1 MDRLRLFRRKV
12 EDAPACL
19 TLWFSPMTDYVAP
32 LADVRFAVTK
42 LAGLDEVIALPGCE
56 EISADLVDSIFEE
69 AGRFAGGVLGPLNVI
84 GDRQGSRLENGV
96 VRTPEGWAE
105 AYKGFVDGGWNAV
118 PFDPDFGG
126 QGLPWVVATA
136 LQEMWTSANMAFSL
150 CPMLTQGAVEAITHH
165 GSDAQKATFLP
176 KLISGE
182 WTGTMNL
189 TEPQAGSDVGAV
201 RTRAIKDGDHYRITG
216 QKIFIT
222 YGDHEMTENIVH
234 LVLARTPEAP
244 AGVKGISL
252 FIVPKYMVGEDGAL
266 GQRNDLRCA
275 SLEHKMGIH
284 ASPTAVMAYGD
295 NGGAVGYLVGEEN
308 KGLQYMFTMMN
319 NARLAVGLQ
328 GVAVAERATQH
339 AVAYARDRV
348 QGRDVTGTDAT
359 PVTIIHHPDVR
370 RMLLTMRALTEASRA
385 LAYLAAASLD
395 IAKRHPDPETRQK
408 RQAVVDLL
416 IPVVKGWGTE
426 VGSEVAAIGVQVH
439 GGMGYI
445 EETGA
450 AQFMRDAKI
459 AEIYEGT
466 NGIQAN
472 DLIGRKLTRDGGV
485 TAKAFIARMHDVD
498 AKLADAGPELASLRA
513 ALSDGI
519 AALDDATDWILE
531 HQKGDPHDAAA
542 GAVPFMRLW
551 GTVAGGWLLA
561 QGAIAAKAD
570 LDAGQGDASF
580 LKAKIVTARFYGEH
594 ILPRASS
601 LKAAATAGGATV
613 MDMAEEAF

>member
-1 MDRLRLFRRKV
+1 MV
-12 EDAPACL
+12 EYA
-19 TLWFSPMTDYVAP
+19 AP
-32 LADVRFAVTK
+32 LADMRFAMTR
-42 LAGLDEVIALPGCE
+42 LAGFDDVAALPGAE
-56 EISADLVDSIFEE
+56 DVSLDLVDSIFEE
-69 AGRFAGGVLGPLNVI
+69 AARFAGGVLSPLNRV
-84 GDRQGSRLENGV
+84 GDRQGSRLENGI

-105 AYKGFVDGGWNAV
+105 AYRGFVDGGWNAV

-126 QGLPWVVATA
+126 QGLPWLVATA
-136 LQEMWTSANMAFSL
+136 LQEMWTSASMAFSL
-150 CPMLTQGAVEAITHH
+150 CPMLTQGAVEAISHH
-165 GSDAQKATFLP
+165 GSDAQKALYLP
-176 KLISGE
+176 RLISGE

-201 RTRAIKDGDHYRITG
+201 RTRAVRDGDHYRITG
-216 QKIFIT
+216 QKIYIT

-234 LVLARTPEAP
+234 LVLARTPDAP

-252 FIVPKYMVGEDGAL
+252 FIVPKYLLGPDGEIKG
-266 GQRNDLRCA
+266 RNDLRCA

-295 NGGAVGYLVGEEN
+295 GGGALGELIGEEN

-328 GVAVAERATQH
+328 GVAIAERATQH
-339 AVAYARDRV
+339 AVAYARERV
-348 QGRDVTGTDAT
+348 QSRDMAGTDAT

-370 RMLLTMRALTEASRA
+370 RMLLTMRSLTEASRA

-395 IAKRHPDPETRQK
+395 IAKRHPDIEVRK
-408 RQAVVDLL
+408 ARQAMVDLL
-416 IPVVKGWGTE
+416 IPVVKGWSTE

-472 DLIGRKLTRDGGV
+472 DLIGRKLTRDGGA
-485 TAKAFIARMHDVD
+485 TAKAFIARMRDID
-498 AKLADAGPELASLRA
+498 PALEAAGPELAGLRTSLTQ
-513 ALSDGI
+513 GI
-519 AALDDATDWILE
+519 AALDAATDWILE
-531 HQKGDPHDAAA
+531 RQKGDPRAAAA

-561 QGAIAAKAD
+561 QGAVAASHELA
-570 LDAGQGDASF
+570 AGGGDENF
-580 LKAKIVTARFYGEH
+580 LRAKIVTARFYGAH

-601 LKAAATAGGATV
+601 LAAAATAGAETL
-613 MDMAEEAF
+613 MAMAETAF

>member
-1 MDRLRLFRRKV
+1 
-12 EDAPACL
+12 
-19 TLWFSPMTDYVAP
+19 MTDYVAP
-32 LADVRFAVTK
+32 LADIRFTATR
-42 LAGLDEVIALPGCE
+42 LAGFDEVAALPGAE
-56 EISADLVDSIFEE
+56 DLTIELADSIFEE
-69 AGRFAGGVLGPLNVI
+69 AGKFAGEVLGPLNVI

-96 VRTPEGWAE
+96 VRTPDGWAD
-105 AYKGFVDGGWNAV
+105 AYKSFVQGGWNSV
-118 PFDPDFGG
+118 PFSPDFGG
-126 QGLPWVVATA
+126 QGLPWIVSIA

-165 GSDAQKATFLP
+165 GSDEQKATYLP

-201 RTRAIKDGDHYRITG
+201 RTKAVKNGDHYLITG

-234 LVLARTPEAP
+234 LVLARLPDAP

-252 FIVPKYMVGEDGAL
+252 FIVPKYMVGADGSV

-295 NGGAVGYLVGEEN
+295 NGGAIGYLVGEEN

-319 NARLAVGLQ
+319 NARLAVGLE
-328 GVAVAERATQH
+328 GVAIAERATQR
-339 AVAYARDRV
+339 AANFARERV
-348 QGRDVTGTDAT
+348 QSRDIAGTDAK

-370 RMLLTMRALTEASRA
+370 RMLLTMKGLTEATRA
-385 LAYLAAASLD
+385 LAYLAAASIDL
-395 IAKRHPDPETRQK
+395 AKRHPDPETRQR
-408 RQAVVDLL
+408 RQALVDLL
-416 IPVVKGWGTE
+416 IPVVKGWSTE

-439 GGMGYI
+439 GGMGFI

-450 AQFMRDAKI
+450 AQYMRDAKI

-472 DLIGRKLTRDGGV
+472 DLIGRKLTRDGGA
-485 TAKAFIARMHDVD
+485 TAKAFIGRMKGIDGR
-498 AKLADAGPELASLRA
+498 LAEAGPEFATLRA
-513 ALSDGI
+513 ALAEGVS
-519 AALDDATDWILE
+519 ALDSATDWILNA
-531 HQKGDPHDAAA
+531 QKGDPRDAAA
-542 GAVPFMRLW
+542 GAMPFMRLW
-551 GTVAGGWLLA
+551 GTVAGGWMLA
-561 QGAIAAKAD
+561 EGALAAKSE
-570 LDAGQGDASF
+570 LGTGGDDDF

-613 MDMAEEAF
+613 MEMAEAAF

>member
-1 MDRLRLFRRKV
+1 MKAGSNHEGKV
-12 EDAPACL
+12 LA
-19 TLWFSPMTDYVAP
+19 MTEYVAP
-32 LADVRFAVTK
+32 VAQMRFAATR
-42 LAGLDEVIALPGCE
+42 LAGFDEIAGLPGCGDINLE
-56 EISADLVDSIFEE
+56 LIDSIFEE
-69 AGRFAGGVLGPLNVI
+69 GAKFAGGMLSPLNFV

-96 VRTPEGWAE
+96 VRTPDGWAE
-105 AYKGFVDGGWNAV
+105 AYRAFVDGGWNAV
-118 PFDPDFGG
+118 PFDPDYGG
-126 QGLPWVVATA
+126 QGLPWLVATA

-150 CPMLTQGAVEAITHH
+150 CPMLTQGAVEAISHH
-165 GSDAQKATFLP
+165 GSDEQKALYLP

-201 RTRAIKDGDHYRITG
+201 RTKAVPDGDHWRITG

-222 YGDHEMTENIVH
+222 YGDHELAENIIH
-234 LVLARTPEAP
+234 LVLARTPGAP

-252 FIVPKYMVGEDGAL
+252 FLVPKYLVGADGAP

-295 NGGAVGYLVGEEN
+295 NGGAEGWLIGEEN

-328 GVAVAERATQH
+328 GVAIAERATQR
-339 AVAYARDRV
+339 AAAYARERV
-348 QGRDVTGTDAT
+348 QGRDIAGADASG
-359 PVTIIHHPDVR
+359 VTIIHHPDVR
-370 RMLLTMRALTEASRA
+370 RMLLTMRSLTEASRA
-385 LAYLAAASLD
+385 IAYLAAASLD
-395 IAKRHPDPETRQK
+395 IAKRHPDPAVRAK
-408 RQAVVDLL
+408 RQAMVDLL
-416 IPVVKGWGTE
+416 IPMVKGWSTE

-450 AQFMRDAKI
+450 AQYMRDAKI

-472 DLIGRKLTRDGGV
+472 DLIGRKLTRDGGE
-485 TAKAFIARMHDVD
+485 TARAMIAEMRSTD
-498 AKLADAGPELASLRA
+498 AALAEAGPALAGLRA
-513 ALSDGI
+513 ALTMAVD
-519 AALDDATDWILE
+519 ALDAATGWILE
-531 HQKGDPHDAAA
+531 HQKGDPRDAAA

-551 GTVAGGWLLA
+551 GTVLGGWLLA
-561 QGAIAAKAD
+561 KGAAAAKAE
-570 LDAGQGDASF
+570 LAAGEGDSSF
-580 LKAKIVTARFYGEH
+580 LNARIASARFYGSH
-594 ILPRASS
+594 ILLRAAS
-601 LKAAATAGGATV
+601 LKAEATAGAETV
-613 MDMAEEAF
+613 MALAEDAF

>member
-1 MDRLRLFRRKV
+1 
-12 EDAPACL
+12 
-19 TLWFSPMTDYVAP
+19 MTDYAAP
-32 LADVRFAVTK
+32 LADIRFAATK
-42 LAGLDEVIALPGCE
+42 LAGFDQVAALPGAE
-56 EISADLVDSIFEE
+56 DVTLELADSIFEE
-69 AGRFAGGVLGPLNVI
+69 AGKFAGEVLGPLNVV

-96 VRTPEGWAE
+96 VRTPDGWAD
-105 AYKGFVDGGWNAV
+105 AYKAFVDGGWNSV
-118 PFDPDFGG
+118 PFDPNFGG
-126 QGLPWVVATA
+126 QGLPWIVSIA

-150 CPMLTQGAVEAITHH
+150 CPMLTQGAVEAISHH
-165 GSDAQKATFLP
+165 GSDKQKTTYLP

-201 RTRAIKDGDHYRITG
+201 RTRAVKDGDHYLITG

-234 LVLARTPEAP
+234 LVLARLPDAP

-252 FIVPKYMVGEDGAL
+252 FIVPKYLVNEDGSV
-266 GQRNDLRCA
+266 GRRNDLRCA
-275 SLEHKMGIH
+275 SLEHKLGIH
-284 ASPTAVMAYGD
+284 GSPTAVMAYGD
-295 NGGAVGYLVGEEN
+295 NGGAIGYLVGEEN

-328 GVAVAERATQH
+328 GVAVAERATQR
-339 AVAYARDRV
+339 AANFARERV
-348 QGRDVTGTDAT
+348 QSRDIAGADAA

-370 RMLLTMRALTEASRA
+370 RMLLTMKGLTEASRA
-385 LAYLAAASLD
+385 LAYLAAASIDL
-395 IAKRHPDPETRQK
+395 AKRHPDPETRQR
-408 RQAVVDLL
+408 RQALVDLL
-416 IPVVKGWGTE
+416 IPVVKGWSTE

-439 GGMGYI
+439 GGMGFI

-450 AQFMRDAKI
+450 AQYMRDAKI

-472 DLIGRKLTRDGGV
+472 DLIGRKLTRDGGA
-485 TAKAFIARMHDVD
+485 TAKAFIANMKGIDGN
-498 AKLADAGPELASLRA
+498 LAEAGAEFASLRA
-513 ALSDGI
+513 ALAEGI
-519 AALDDATDWILE
+519 AALDGATDWILE
-531 HQKGDPHDAAA
+531 AQKGDPRDAAA

-551 GTVAGGWLLA
+551 GTVAGGWMLGE
-561 QGAIAAKAD
+561 GALAAKAE
-570 LDAGQGDASF
+570 LGNGGDDDF
-580 LKAKIVTARFYGEH
+580 LQAKIVTARFYGEH

-613 MDMAEEAF
+613 MEMAEAAF

>member
-1 MDRLRLFRRKV
+1 
-12 EDAPACL
+12 
-19 TLWFSPMTDYVAP
+19 MTDYVAP
-32 LADVRFAVTK
+32 LADMRFTATK
-42 LAGLDEVIALPGCE
+42 LAGFDEVAALPGAE
-56 EISADLVDSIFEE
+56 DVNIELVDSIFEE
-69 AGRFAGGVLGPLNVI
+69 AGKFAGEKLGPLNVV

-96 VRTPEGWAE
+96 VRTPEGWAD
-105 AYKGFVDGGWNAV
+105 AYKAFVDGGWNSV

-126 QGLPWVVATA
+126 QGLPWIVSIA

-150 CPMLTQGAVEAITHH
+150 CPMLTQGAVEAISHH
-165 GSDAQKATFLP
+165 ASDAQKATFLP

-201 RTRAIKDGDHYRITG
+201 RTKAIKQDDHYLITG

-222 YGDHEMTENIVH
+222 YGDHEMTDNIVH

-252 FIVPKYMVGEDGAL
+252 FIVPKYMVDADGKV

-284 ASPTAVMAYGD
+284 ASPTAVMAFGD

-319 NARLAVGLQ
+319 NARLAVGLE
-328 GVAVAERATQH
+328 GVAIAERATQR
-339 AVAYARDRV
+339 AAAYARDRV
-348 QGRDVTGTDAT
+348 QSRDIAGTDAK

-370 RMLLTMRALTEASRA
+370 RMLLTMKSLTEASRA
-385 LAYLAAASLD
+385 LAYLAAASID
-395 IAKRHPDPETRQK
+395 IAKRHPDPETRQR
-408 RQAVVDLL
+408 RQALVDLL
-416 IPVVKGWGTE
+416 IPVVKGWSTE

-439 GGMGYI
+439 GGMGFI

-450 AQFMRDAKI
+450 AQYMRDAKI

-472 DLIGRKLTRDGGV
+472 DLIGRKLTRDGGL
-485 TAKAFIARMHDVD
+485 TAKALIGRMRDID
-498 AKLADAGPELASLRA
+498 GQLAAAGAEFATLRA
-513 ALSDGI
+513 ALAEGV
-519 AALDDATDWILE
+519 ALLDSATDWILE
-531 HQKGDPHDAAA
+531 HQKGDPRDAAA

-551 GTVAGGWLLA
+551 GTVAGGWMLA
-561 QGAIAAKAD
+561 QGALAAKAEI
-570 LDAGQGDASF
+570 GTGGDDNF

-601 LKAAATAGGATV
+601 LKVAAIAGSATI
-613 MDMAEEAF
+613 MEMAEDAF